1 MAGASNSA
9 SFNRIVVLKVFARQE
24 GAVGATGQTLLDV
37 DKTGT
42 AFPSRFPDGR
52 AGFRIRG
59 KVDKVAAVT
68 SATPNP
74 IEIEIYN
81 LGPDSRALL
90 SKTNNLIV
98 VEAGYGNSPQQ
109 IFQGN
114 IMWGRTRKVGPDY
127 VTRIQAADGLFAF
140 QNARVDTSFQ
150 KGIQTNQLINTLVGS
165 LKGSGINPGIIQGI
179 PAGGYNQGI
188 VLSGRTVELLKD
200 VCERSNLQFS
210 IQDGNVLILPY
221 GADKGTPILVVS
233 PNTGMIGIPEIRAAD
248 ATGTATLL
256 SFKTLM
262 NPSMGLFQK
271 VLVQSKF
278 VNGIYTTAKL
288 SHDFDSFEGPFFTE
302 AECA

>member
-1 MAGASNSA
+1 MNQA

-24 GAVGATGQTLLDV
+24 GKNPDGSPALINV
-37 DKTGT
+37 DQTGT
-42 AFPSRFPDGR
+42 AFPSRFPDGTI
-52 AGFRIRG
+52 GFRIRG

-74 IEIEIYN
+74 IELEIYN

-114 IMWGRTRKVGPDY
+114 IMWGRTHKVGPDY
-127 VTRIQAADGLFAF
+127 ITKIQAADGLFAF

-150 KGIQTNQLINTLVGS
+150 KGVQPNQLINTLIGS
-165 LKGSGINPGIIQGI
+165 LKGAGVTAGIIQGV
-179 PAGGYNQGI
+179 PNQGYNQGI
-188 VLSGRTVELLKD
+188 VLSGRTVDLLKD

-221 GADKGTPILVVS
+221 GGDKGTPAQLIS
-233 PNTGMIGIPEIRAAD
+233 PETGLIGIPEIRAAD
-248 ATGTATLL
+248 ATGAATLL

-262 NPSMGLFQK
+262 MPTMGLFQK
-271 VLVQSKF
+271 VILQSKF
-278 VNGIYTTAKL
+278 INGIYTTAKL
-288 SHDFDSFEGPFFTE
+288 VHDFDSFEGPFFTE
-302 AECA
+302 GECA